1 MVVTG
6 RQQLSSDDIEKMI
19 KEAQMYEEQDKRRR
33 EEIEL
38 KNRADDTAYH
48 IEKILNENG
57 DKIPEDIK
65 NRLEEIIRDLRDAI
79 NKDDIP
85 RIKMLFDELQNESMK
100 IGEFLYNQQA
110 QGTQSSTGSQVL
122 SNNSW

>member
-1 MVVTG
+1 MPRLDFSHFSQV
-6 RQQLSSDDIEKMI
+6 SNS
-19 KEAQMYEEQDKRRR
+19 
-33 EEIEL
+33 
-38 KNRADDTAYH
+38 
-48 IEKILNENG
+48 G

-110 QGTQSSTGSQVL
+110 QGTQSSTGSQD
-122 SNNSW
+122 SE